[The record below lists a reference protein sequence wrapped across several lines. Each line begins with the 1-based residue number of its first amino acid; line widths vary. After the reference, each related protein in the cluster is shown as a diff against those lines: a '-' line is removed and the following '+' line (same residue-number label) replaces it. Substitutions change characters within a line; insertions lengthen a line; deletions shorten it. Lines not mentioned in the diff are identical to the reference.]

1 MEILIQAGQLILS
14 LSILIVLHELGHFLP
29 ARWFGIKVEK
39 FYLFFDPW
47 FSLFKVKK
55 GDTEYGIGWLP
66 LGGYVKISGMI
77 DESMDKEQLSQPP
90 QPWEF
95 RSKPAWQRLIV
106 MIGGVT
112 VNIFVGFFIYMMIL
126 WIWGKDYLP
135 TQNATYGI
143 YVHEQSAMG
152 ENGLRH
158 GDKIITVGG
167 KTPKTIE
174 EANGIILIEGVREM
188 EVERDGKKIT
198 VSLPDDIEQ
207 TILNKG
213 DRLIFEARAPFVI
226 DSVLEG
232 KNAEKAG
239 LKKGDSIIGIE
250 AKRELPWY
258 GNKYK
263 DHAFFQPYLI
273 ESPYYQDLTYGIRN
287 SSGNKIKLQLVRKD
301 EIKEITVLV
310 DENGLIGVGNK
321 LPNKIFKYQHE
332 DFGFFASI
340 PAGFSYGWQ
349 TLSSYVKSLSL
360 LFTPAG
366 AKNIG
371 GFGSIGGLFAKE
383 WDWLTF
389 WSRTAFISII
399 LAFMNILPI
408 PALDGGHVMFLLYE
422 MITGRAPGQRFM
434 EIAQIIGMVFLLG
447 LLLYANGNDI
457 FKLF

>member
-77 DESMDKEQLSQPP
+77 DESMDKEQLNQPP

-112 VNIFVGFFIYMMIL
+112 VNIILGFLIYIMIL
-126 WIWGKDYLP
+126 WVWGKDYIP
-135 TQNATYGI
+135 IENAKYGI
-143 YVHEQSAMG
+143 YVNEQSAMG
-152 ENGLRH
+152 EDGLQH
-158 GDKIITVGG
+158 GDKIISVGG
-167 KTPKTIE
+167 QKPKTLE
-174 EANGIILIEGVREM
+174 EANSIILIDGIREL
-188 EVERDGKKIT
+188 EIERDGKT
-198 VSLPDDIEQ
+198 MNVSLPDDIEQ

-213 DRLIFEARAPFVI
+213 DRMIFEIRVPFVI
-226 DSVLEG
+226 DSILEG
-232 KNAEKAG
+232 KNAEEAG
-239 LKKGDSIIGIE
+239 LKKGDSLVGVAGMPNVGLYE
-250 AKRELPWY
+250 NESEKRDSLMVT
-258 GNKYK
+258 
-263 DHAFFQPYLI
+263 
-273 ESPYYQDLTYGIRN
+273 SPYFQDIVEVLKRCKDSKVTFLVMRN
-287 SSGNKIKLQLVRKD
+287 DELKRIKV
-301 EIKEITVLV
+301 EV
-310 DENGLIGVGNK
+310 DENGQVGVGNK
-321 LPNKIFKYQHE
+321 DLKKLFEVKHE
-332 DFGFFASI
+332 SYGFFASI
-340 PAGFSYGWQ
+340 PAGISSGWG
-349 TLSSYVKSLSL
+349 TLSSYVKSLGL

-371 GFGSIGGLFAKE
+371 GFGSIGGLFSKE
-383 WDWLTF
+383 WDWLRF
-389 WSRTAFISII
+389 WSMTAFISII

-434 EIAQIIGMVFLLG
+434 EIAQVIGMVFLLG

-457 FKLF
+457 FKAIF

>member
-77 DESMDKEQLSQPP
+77 DESMDKEQLNQPP

-112 VNIFVGFFIYMMIL
+112 VNIILGFLIYIMIL
-126 WIWGKDYLP
+126 WVWGKDYIP
-135 TQNATYGI
+135 TENAKYGI
-143 YVHEQSAMG
+143 YVNEQSAMG
-152 ENGLRH
+152 EDGLQH
-158 GDKIITVGG
+158 GDKIISVGG
-167 KTPKTIE
+167 QKPKTLE
-174 EANGIILIEGVREM
+174 EANSIILIDGIREL
-188 EVERDGKKIT
+188 EIERDGKT
-198 VSLPDDIEQ
+198 MNVSLPEDIEQ

-213 DRLIFEARAPFVI
+213 DRMIFEIRVPFVI
-226 DSVLEG
+226 DSILEG
-232 KNAEKAG
+232 KNAEEAG
-239 LKKGDSIIGIE
+239 LKKGDSLVGVE
-250 AKRELPWY
+250 GMPNLGVYENESEKR
-258 GNKYK
+258 
-263 DHAFFQPYLI
+263 DSLI
-273 ESPYYQDLTYGIRN
+273 VMSPYFQDIVKVLKRCKDSKVTFLVMRN
-287 SSGNKIKLQLVRKD
+287 DELKRIKV
-301 EIKEITVLV
+301 EV
-310 DENGLIGVGNK
+310 DENGQVGVGNK
-321 LPNKIFKYQHE
+321 DIKKLFEVKHE
-332 DFGFFASI
+332 SYGFFASI
-340 PAGFSYGWQ
+340 PAGISSGWG
-349 TLSSYVKSLSL
+349 TLTSYVKSLGL

-371 GFGSIGGLFAKE
+371 GFGSIGGLFSKE
-383 WDWLTF
+383 WDWLRF
-389 WSRTAFISII
+389 WSMTAFISII

-434 EIAQIIGMVFLLG
+434 EIAQLIGMVFLLG

-457 FKLF
+457 FKAIF

>member
-77 DESMDKEQLSQPP
+77 DESMDKEQLNQPP

-112 VNIFVGFFIYMMIL
+112 VNIILGFLIYIMIL
-126 WIWGKDYLP
+126 WVWGKDYIP
-135 TQNATYGI
+135 IENAKYGI
-143 YVHEQSAMG
+143 YVNEQSAMG
-152 ENGLRH
+152 EDGLQH
-158 GDKIITVGG
+158 GDKIISVGG
-167 KTPKTIE
+167 QKPKTLE
-174 EANGIILIEGVREM
+174 EANSIILIDGIREL
-188 EVERDGKKIT
+188 EVERDGKT
-198 VSLPDDIEQ
+198 MNVSLPDDIEQ

-213 DRLIFEARAPFVI
+213 DRMIFEIRVPFVI
-226 DSVLEG
+226 DSILEG
-232 KNAEKAG
+232 KNAEEAG
-239 LKKGDSIIGIE
+239 LKKGDSLVGVE
-250 AKRELPWY
+250 GMPNVGLYENESEKR
-258 GNKYK
+258 
-263 DHAFFQPYLI
+263 DSLI
-273 ESPYYQDLTYGIRN
+273 AMSPYFQDIVEVLKRCKDSKVTFLVMRN
-287 SSGNKIKLQLVRKD
+287 DELKRIKV
-301 EIKEITVLV
+301 EV
-310 DENGLIGVGNK
+310 DENEQVGVGNK
-321 LPNKIFKYQHE
+321 DLKKLFEVKHE
-332 DFGFFASI
+332 SYGFFASI
-340 PAGFSYGWQ
+340 PAGISSGWN
-349 TLSSYVKSLSL
+349 TLSSYVKSLGL

-371 GFGSIGGLFAKE
+371 GFGSIGGLFSKE
-383 WDWLTF
+383 WDWLRF
-389 WSRTAFISII
+389 WSMTAFISII

-434 EIAQIIGMVFLLG
+434 EIAQVIGMAFLLG

-457 FKLF
+457 FKAIF

>member
-77 DESMDKEQLSQPP
+77 DESMDKEQLKQPA

-112 VNIFVGFFIYMMIL
+112 VNIIVGFFIFIMIL
-126 WIWGKDYLP
+126 WIWGKDYIK
-135 TQNATYGI
+135 TENATHGI
-143 YVHEQSAMG
+143 YVNEYAAMG

-167 KTPKTIE
+167 EKPKTIE
-174 EANGIILIEGVREM
+174 EANAMILIDGSREL
-188 EVERDGKKIT
+188 EVERDGNKIA
-198 VSLPDDIEQ
+198 VELPSDIEQ
-207 TILNKG
+207 TILDKG
-213 DRLIFEARAPFVI
+213 DRLVFEIRVPFIV
-226 DSVLEG
+226 DSVEDG
-232 KNAEKAG
+232 KNADKAG
-239 LKKGDSIIGIE
+239 LKKDDQLLSLRGIKTPLWFEPKKNSPDSINI
-250 AKRELPWY
+250 
-258 GNKYK
+258 N
-263 DHAFFQPYLI
+263 
-273 ESPYYQDLTYGIRN
+273 SPYYQDIFPALQKCAGGKIILTVMRGDVE
-287 SSGNKIKLQLVRKD
+287 K
-301 EIKEITVLV
+301 EIKV
-310 DENGLIGVGNK
+310 DVNDEGKIGVVVRH
-321 LPNKIFKYQHE
+321 PIKIFEKTHE
-332 DFGFFASI
+332 EYGFFSSI
-340 PAGFSYGWQ
+340 PAGISSGWA
-349 TLSSYVKSLSL
+349 TLSGYVKSLSL

-371 GFGSIGGLFAKE
+371 GFGSIGGLFSKQ

-457 FKLF
+457 VKLF

>member
-77 DESMDKEQLSQPP
+77 DESMDKEQLNQPP

-112 VNIFVGFFIYMMIL
+112 VNIILGFLIYIMIL
-126 WIWGKDYLP
+126 WVWGKDFIP
-135 TQNATYGI
+135 TENAKYGI
-143 YVHEQSAMG
+143 YVNEQTAMG
-152 ENGLRH
+152 EDGLQH
-158 GDKIITVGG
+158 GDKIISVGG
-167 KTPKTIE
+167 QKPKTLE
-174 EANGIILIEGVREM
+174 EANSIILIDGIREI
-188 EVERDGKKIT
+188 EIDRNGKLLT
-198 VSLPDDIEQ
+198 VSLPEDIEQ

-213 DRLIFEARAPFVI
+213 DRMIFEIRVPFVI

-232 KNAEKAG
+232 KNAEEAG
-239 LKKGDSIIGIE
+239 LKKGDSLVGVEGMPNIGVYE
-250 AKRELPWY
+250 NESEKR
-258 GNKYK
+258 
-263 DHAFFQPYLI
+263 DSLI
-273 ESPYYQDLTYGIRN
+273 VMSPYFQDIVKVLKRCKDSKVTFLVMRN
-287 SSGNKIKLQLVRKD
+287 DELKRIKV
-301 EIKEITVLV
+301 EV
-310 DENGLIGVGNK
+310 DENGQVGVGNK
-321 LPNKIFKYQHE
+321 DIKKLFEVKHE
-332 DFGFFASI
+332 SYGFFASI
-340 PAGFSYGWQ
+340 PAGISSGWG
-349 TLSSYVKSLSL
+349 TLTSYVKSLGL

-371 GFGSIGGLFAKE
+371 GFGSIGGLFSKE
-383 WDWLTF
+383 WDWLRF
-389 WSRTAFISII
+389 WSMTAFISII

-434 EIAQIIGMVFLLG
+434 EIAQLIGMVFLLG

-457 FKLF
+457 FKAIF

>member
-77 DESMDKEQLSQPP
+77 DESMDKEQLNQPP

-112 VNIFVGFFIYMMIL
+112 VNIILGFLIYIMIL
-126 WIWGKDYLP
+126 WVWGKDYIP
-135 TQNATYGI
+135 IENAKYGI
-143 YVHEQSAMG
+143 YVNEQSAMG
-152 ENGLRH
+152 EDGLQH
-158 GDKIITVGG
+158 GDKIISVGG
-167 KTPKTIE
+167 QKPKTLE
-174 EANGIILIEGVREM
+174 EANSIILIDGIREL
-188 EVERDGKKIT
+188 EIERNGKKMT

-213 DRLIFEARAPFVI
+213 DRMIFEIRVPFVI

-232 KNAEKAG
+232 KNAEEAG
-239 LKKGDSIIGIE
+239 LKKGDSLVGVE
-250 AKRELPWY
+250 GMPNVGLYENESEKRDSLIAMNPYFQDIVEVLKRCKDSKVTFLVMRNDEL
-258 GNKYK
+258 K
-263 DHAFFQPYLI
+263 
-273 ESPYYQDLTYGIRN
+273 R
-287 SSGNKIKLQLVRKD
+287 IKV
-301 EIKEITVLV
+301 EV
-310 DENGLIGVGNK
+310 DENGQVGVGNK
-321 LPNKIFKYQHE
+321 DLKKLFEVKHE
-332 DFGFFASI
+332 SYGFFASI
-340 PAGFSYGWQ
+340 PAGISSGWG
-349 TLSSYVKSLSL
+349 TLSSYVKSLGL

-371 GFGSIGGLFAKE
+371 GFGSIGGLFSKE
-383 WDWLTF
+383 WDWLRF
-389 WSRTAFISII
+389 WSMTAFISII

-434 EIAQIIGMVFLLG
+434 EIAQVIGMVFLLG

-457 FKLF
+457 FKAIF